1 LHSIFLYI
9 LKSDDYFEK
18 INKNKSLNVNYNKE
32 MSRLVN
38 LNSVDD
44 QILDEIFEDDI
55 IVYEDVQG
63 SKIWVN
69 CDSSGFTIKP
79 KSISNEPINLVDLA
93 MQNYYNSAFRY
104 FNTFDSRI
112 KGLMPKNWWF
122 CFEYFPDNQPA
133 NIEYNRLPKN
143 CLVLASICKN
153 GKYEFTIDELREY
166 SRLFD
171 VDCLPVI
178 FEGKLSDDMKQAIK
192 YFLNTSESD
201 LEYVFGE
208 KSFAFFFYKILN
220 PYVDGSFLMEN
231 DFQKNLQKIIIQ
243 TSKNKS
249 NFEILNPLYQRISNE
264 NSTEFVEV
272 YTLILVSFLNFCQSL
287 NIEDLKIKGQKRDE
301 AYLYLICKLFN
312 MYVSEVKDDLLNFD
326 FTIPQFFDK
335 EKFKINKEL
344 ISNKLTNE
352 IITESDKLEYIFKVL
367 LGSLSKKRKK
377 PIGVFTDRTLILF
390 NSFID
395 KIDRNLDTYLNK
407 LKEIDLTR
415 GGLLDF
421 GDFFD
426 LKFDRDGSGQVYP
439 DVYDTFEKE
448 PNSIEKKKGK
458 FYPK

>member
-1 LHSIFLYI
+1 
-9 LKSDDYFEK
+9 
-18 INKNKSLNVNYNKE
+18 
-32 MSRLVN
+32 
-38 LNSVDD
+38 
-44 QILDEIFEDDI
+44 
-55 IVYEDVQG
+55 
-63 SKIWVN
+63 
-69 CDSSGFTIKP
+69 
-79 KSISNEPINLVDLA
+79 
-93 MQNYYNSAFRY
+93 
-104 FNTFDSRI
+104 
-112 KGLMPKNWWF
+112 
-122 CFEYFPDNQPA
+122 
-133 NIEYNRLPKN
+133 
-143 CLVLASICKN
+143 
-153 GKYEFTIDELREY
+153 
-166 SRLFD
+166 
-171 VDCLPVI
+171 
-178 FEGKLSDDMKQAIK
+178 
-192 YFLNTSESD
+192 
-201 LEYVFGE
+201 
-208 KSFAFFFYKILN
+208 
-220 PYVDGSFLMEN
+220 MEN

-272 YTLILVSFLNFCQSL
+272 YTLILVSFLNFCQSI

-426 LKFDRDGSGQVYP
+426 LKFDRDGSGKVYP